1 MACPALHELP
11 PIMDVDLPEV
21 LIAAEVVKER
31 RRIQPL
37 FDDVHHAKDVEHG
50 ELSIAAAALA
60 MGKRYF
66 LNGVWR
72 GFMCWPWKGLPD
84 YVNRR
89 ADLIRAQAYLM
100 AEVQRLD
107 VEKAGVKLSD
117 KMTWSAG

>member
-1 MACPALHELP
+1 MNARPYPYKASDLVP
-11 PIMDVDLPEV
+11 DVDTSDL

-37 FDDVHHAKDVEHG
+37 FDDPHHAKDVNNG

-60 MGKRYF
+60 MGKRCF

-84 YVNRR
+84 YVTRR
-89 ADLIRAQAYLM
+89 NDLVRAAAYLL
-100 AEVQRLD
+100 AEVERLD
-107 VEKAGVKLSD
+107 AE
-117 KMTWSAG
+117 SART